1 MIKTITLRDESIK
14 TEKILMAILRTIVM
28 RTIITIIKIITIVIK
43 ITIILILI
51 VIIIRL
57 IPNFT
62 ADFTTDLDWYD
73 LACHVV
79 MVLKVQNR
87 HYISHK
93 PSQCSL
99 KLPLSWWKC
108 NFIDLEPGWVK

>member
-14 TEKILMAILRTIVM
+14 TEKIIMAIIRIEM
-28 RTIITIIKIITIVIK
+28 RTIITIIKIITMVIK

-62 ADFTTDLDWYD
+62 ADFTTDLD
-73 LACHVV
+73 
-79 MVLKVQNR
+79 
-87 HYISHK
+87 
-93 PSQCSL
+93 
-99 KLPLSWWKC
+99 
-108 NFIDLEPGWVK
+108 